1 MNIWR
6 VIKVGGVSN
15 TLYLPKD
22 RDSLS
27 PLQLEEK
34 AMPRASIKIQV

>member
-1 MNIWR
+1 MNIGR

-27 PLQLEEK
+27 RLQLKET
-34 AMPRASIKIQV
+34 AMPRASIEI

>member
-6 VIKVGGVSN
+6 VIKVGGASN

-22 RDSLS
+22 RDSIS
-27 PLQLEEK
+27 PLQLKET
-34 AMPRASIKIQV
+34 AMPRGPIKI

>member
-27 PLQLEEK
+27 PLQLNET
-34 AMPRASIKIQV
+34 AMPRASIEI

>member
-22 RDSLS
+22 RDSIS
-27 PLQLEEK
+27 PLQVKET
-34 AMPRASIKIQV
+34 AMPGAFIKI